1 MQLAL
6 ANFTPKCKINESGAH
21 PFGVMLI
28 LLIVFKIEIAKMM
41 DSDSDENGK

>member
-1 MQLAL
+1 MKAGH
-6 ANFTPKCKINESGAH
+6 I

-28 LLIVFKIEIAKMM
+28 LLIVFKIEIVKMM